1 MERNIGLDRTATG
14 HIARHALMD
23 RTTLSK
29 LIQCALLSS
38 ALVAGSASA
47 ALFDVVVTTDML
59 SGDFVSGTDTVF
71 GVAPA
76 DLTFGVTLRVDTSA
90 GPPDSAAAGDPNGA
104 LVFTSDVFGYN
115 VVAATA
121 TFGSKTWD
129 SADLLTLIF
138 GDGIADSKLFVDEEL
153 VSGATP
159 QRVSVRLQDSD
170 GFIDIGERSCNIV
183 ACEIGEDF
191 QVRDFNGGFLS
202 ADNDFV
208 LTNNYSIAVVDAA
221 APEPGVLALMVLGLA
236 GLTWRR
242 VGGSASGQI

>member
-1 MERNIGLDRTATG
+1 MDRIIGLNRNATG
-14 HIARHALMD
+14 HVARRALMA

-38 ALVAGSASA
+38 ALVAGPVSAT
-47 ALFDVVVTTDML
+47 LFDVVVTTDML

-71 GVAPA
+71 GVAPV
-76 DLTFGVTLRVDTSA
+76 DLTFGVTLRVDTTA
-90 GPPDSAAAGDPNGA
+90 GPPDTAAAGDPNGA

-115 VVAATA
+115 VVSASV

-159 QRVSVRLQDSD
+159 QRVSVRLQDSE

-191 QVRDFNGGFLS
+191 QVRDFNGGFLGAS
-202 ADNDFV
+202 NDFV
-208 LTNNYSIAVVDAA
+208 LTDNYSIAVVDAA
-221 APEPGVLALMVLGLA
+221 LPEPAGLALMALGLA
-236 GLTWRR
+236 GLGWSKKRR
-242 VGGSASGQI
+242 S

>member
-1 MERNIGLDRTATG
+1 MA
-14 HIARHALMD
+14 

-71 GVAPA
+71 GVAPT
-76 DLTFGVTLRVDTSA
+76 DLTFGVTLRVDTTA
-90 GPPDSAAAGDPNGA
+90 GPPDTAAAGDPNGA
-104 LVFTSDVFGYN
+104 LVFAHDVFGYN
-115 VVAATA
+115 VVSATA

-159 QRVSVRLQDSD
+159 ERVSVRLQDSD
-170 GFIDIGERSCNIV
+170 GFIDIGVRSCGG
-183 ACEIGEDF
+183 ATCQIGEDF
-191 QVRDFNGGFLS
+191 QIRDFNGGSLS
-202 ADNDFV
+202 ASNDFV
-208 LTNNYSIAVVDAA
+208 LTGNYSIAVTDAVL
-221 APEPGVLALMVLGLA
+221 PEPASLALMALGLA
-236 GLTWRR
+236 GLAWSRKRR
-242 VGGSASGQI
+242 S

>member
-1 MERNIGLDRTATG
+1 MDRTIGLDRTATG
-14 HIARHALMD
+14 HVARHVFMD

-38 ALVAGSASA
+38 ALVAGPASA

-59 SGDFVSGTDTVF
+59 SGDFVSGTDTLF

-76 DLTFGVTLRVDTSA
+76 DLTFGVTLRVDTTV
-90 GPPDSAAAGDPNGA
+90 GPPDSAVAGDPNGA

-115 VVAATA
+115 VVSATA

-159 QRVSVRLQDSD
+159 QRVSVRLQDSE

-202 ADNDFV
+202 ASNDFV

-221 APEPGVLALMVLGLA
+221 LPEPASLVLMALGLV
-236 GLTWRR
+236 GLGCSRKHR
-242 VGGSASGQI
+242 P